1 MFKNV
6 SFAPDTMAVLAHF
19 SAISAIPRGSGN
31 EEAISQYVEAFA
43 KSRGLFCVRDNWNN
57 VYVRRPASAGYEN
70 APAVVLQGHLDMVCE
85 ANASVTHDFCKD
97 PIRFVQDGD
106 ILRADGTTL
115 GADNGV
121 AVAIMLMLLDKA
133 DLCAPML
140 ECVFTTSEETGM
152 DGMRHF
158 DCSLIQGRQ
167 MINLD
172 SAGEGEATVAC
183 AGGVRTDLVKSV
195 AWEPLQDGMTV
206 LSIAI
211 TGLAGGH
218 SGEDIHRGRTPAIPA
233 MGQLLKRVQNACDL
247 RLISLSGGARDNAI
261 SRECTAIVA
270 VSDKVAAETALRE
283 GEVVL
288 RADLV
293 PEDTG
298 FAVQTVEVSAVQ
310 CMSAADT
317 ASLVALLRVIPVGVR
332 RMSRDIPGL
341 VETSSSLGVV
351 RTTETQ
357 VEITVSSR
365 SSVSAQLDEMQMVL
379 ESCGALAGAFCTHR
393 GRYPGWAFRS
403 GSLLQNCYKESWKA
417 LFGTE
422 AKIIGIHAGLECGL
436 LMEKLPDMDIISIG
450 PDIQNLHSPDECM
463 GLSSLDRLTTLVV
476 HMLQQ
481 CSVN

>member
-1 MFKNV
+1 MFENV
-6 SFAPDTMAVLAHF
+6 SFTPDTMEVLRHF

-31 EEAISQYVEAFA
+31 EKAVAKYVEAFA
-43 KSRGLFCVRDNWNN
+43 KDRGLFCIRDDWNN
-57 VYVRRPASAGYEN
+57 VYVRRPAAAGYEDT
-70 APAVVLQGHLDMVCE
+70 PAVVLQGHLDMVCE
-85 ANASVTHDFCKD
+85 ANANVDHDFLKD
-97 PIRFVQDGD
+97 PISFVLDGD

-115 GADNGV
+115 GADNGI
-121 AVAIMLMLLDKA
+121 AVAIMLMLLDKK
-133 DLCAPML
+133 DLCAPTL

-158 DCSLIQGRQ
+158 DPALLRGRQ

-195 AWEPLQDGMTV
+195 TFEKIPERMAV

-233 MGQLLKRVQNACDL
+233 MGQFLQRIGRACDL
-247 RLISLSGGARDNAI
+247 RLISISGGARDNAI
-261 SRECTAIVA
+261 PRECTAIVA
-270 VSDKVAAETALRE
+270 VSNKAAAITAIRE
-283 GEVVL
+283 GEAVL

-293 PEDTG
+293 PEDRG
-298 FAVQTVEVSAVQ
+298 FTVQVEDAAATL
-310 CMSAADT
+310 CMSADDT
-317 ASLVALLRVIPVGVR
+317 TAIVSLLRVIPVGVR

-351 RTTETQ
+351 RTTDTQ
-357 VEITVSSR
+357 VEFTVSSR
-365 SSVSAQLDEMQMVL
+365 SSVSAQLDEMQAVL
-379 ESCGALAGAFCTHR
+379 EACATLAGAACTHR
-393 GRYPGWAFRS
+393 SRYPGWAFRS
-403 GSLLQNCYKESWKA
+403 GSRLQECYKESWQV

-436 LMEKLPDMDIISIG
+436 LMEKLPDMDSISIG
-450 PDIQNLHSPDECM
+450 PDIQNLHSPDEFL

-476 HMLQQ
+476 HMLATLQ
-481 CSVN
+481 